1 MFEKK
6 EEKPVEKKAKVD
18 ITEPPK
24 KDYKRKY
31 FTLLLSLFL
40 YGFCIFFFY
49 PETVIVTILTLIL
62 LVCLNVHVSIFVAEL
77 DLYGRDNIKIR
88 LKVT

>member
-1 MFEKK
+1 MFERKA
-6 EEKPVEKKAKVD
+6 EETVEKKAKVE

-40 YGFCIFFFY
+40 YGFCNFFFY
-49 PETVIVTILTLIL
+49 PETVIVTNFTLIL
-62 LVCLNVHVSIFVAEL
+62 LVCSNVHI
-77 DLYGRDNIKIR
+77 
-88 LKVT
+88 